1 MPSSPPLAK
10 KRTYWSRWL
19 LPATLFLLL
28 AAATLSAWLWQSRL
42 QREAAEL
49 ADSQE
54 SAAVT
59 ADIRRQLRLHAQFLG
74 SLQAF
79 AATHPEQDL
88 RIWRHYA
95 EQIDVGGTLS
105 GLFAFAYTPAVSRSD
120 IEHFVFSMRQ
130 QVDRSNFHIF
140 PTPTDEIVAPV
151 IFAAPETP
159 ELQPAI
165 GFDILSDPTRRAAIH
180 RAIDTRGIAL
190 SGPLV
195 LVNDA
200 GNGRPAFLMAH
211 ALYRSGLPLEKASQ
225 RRQAFRGAV
234 LALFRTDTFFSSLNL
249 GDQNRLAL
257 QVFDESLSSEAGEA
271 SESSIPKLIYDSEPN
286 LKAAPETTRLHH
298 EIDFGGRN
306 WILEFRPRN
315 NEAKTWAFDLATFIL
330 IGGTLGNLL
339 ISLLIFQLSTHRER
353 AERYA
358 EKVTRELRD
367 HRDHLHELVAERTA
381 RLEAALQRVIA
392 ANQAKSEFLAN
403 MSHELRT
410 PMHAVLGFSQLG
422 IERADSDDQAKL
434 SQYFQR
440 IEQSAS
446 RLLELINELLDLS
459 KLESGHTELLMQPT
473 DMSVLLDQTIGQM
486 ESLLIQRHLKIEFV
500 SLATDVELAIDSKRI
515 TQVIFNLLS
524 NAIKFSPAHS
534 LIRIELDV
542 ADLPLGRRAQD
553 NGTQPALVIRFIDSG
568 IGIPEE
574 ELESIFEKFEQSSTT
589 RTGAGGT
596 GLGLAISRAIVTQ
609 HRGTISAKNNLAGG
623 ACFTVTLPKDNGN
636 RGDSA

>member
-1 MPSSPPLAK
+1 MRNPPPLAK
-10 KRTYWSRWL
+10 KRRYWSRWL
-19 LPATLFLLL
+19 LPAALFLLL
-28 AAATLSAWLWQSRL
+28 TAATLSAWLWQSRL

-49 ADSQE
+49 SDSQE

-95 EQIDVGGTLS
+95 EQIDAGGTLS
-105 GLFAFAYTPAVSRSD
+105 GLFAFAYAPAVSRSD

-130 QVDRSNFHIF
+130 QVDRSNFRII
-140 PTPTDEIVAPV
+140 PEPREDLVAPV
-151 IFAAPETP
+151 VFAAPETP

-195 LVNDA
+195 PISDA

-211 ALYRSGLPLEKASQ
+211 ALYRSGLALENASQ

-257 QVFDESLSSEAGEA
+257 QVFDESLSSEAGE
-271 SESSIPKLIYDSEPN
+271 SSIPKLIYDSEPN
-286 LKAAPETTRLHH
+286 LKAAPETSRLHH

-315 NEAKTWAFDLATFIL
+315 SEAKTWAFDLATFIL

-353 AERYA
+353 AEQYA
-358 EKVTRELRD
+358 EKVTRELRE
-367 HRDHLHELVAERTA
+367 HRDRLHELVAERTA

-422 IERADSDDQAKL
+422 IERADSDGQAKL

-446 RLLELINELLDLS
+446 RLLDLINELLDLS

-473 DMSVLLDQTIGQM
+473 DMSVLLDQVIGQM
-486 ESLLIQRHLKIEFV
+486 ESLLIQRQLKIEFV
-500 SLATDVELAIDSKRI
+500 SLATDVELAIDPKRI

>member
-1 MPSSPPLAK
+1 MPNSPPLAK

-49 ADSQE
+49 SDSQE

-105 GLFAFAYTPAVSRSD
+105 GLFAFAYAPAVSHSD

-130 QVDRSNFHIF
+130 QVDRSNFHIS
-140 PTPTDEIVAPV
+140 PTPSDEIVAPV

-159 ELQPAI
+159 ELQSAI

-195 LVNDA
+195 PISDA
-200 GNGRPAFLMAH
+200 GNDRPAFLMAH
-211 ALYRSGLPLEKASQ
+211 ALYRSGLALENASQ

-234 LALFRTDTFFSSLNL
+234 LALFRIDTFFSSLNL

-257 QVFDESLSSEAGEA
+257 QVFDESLSSEAGE
-271 SESSIPKLIYDSEPN
+271 SSILKLIYDSEPD
-286 LKAAPETTRLHH
+286 LKAAPETSRLHH

-315 NEAKTWAFDLATFIL
+315 SEAKTLAFDLATFIL

-339 ISLLIFQLSTHRER
+339 ISLLIFQLGTHRER
-353 AERYA
+353 AEQYA

-367 HRDHLHELVAERTA
+367 HRDRLHELVAERTA

-410 PMHAVLGFSQLG
+410 PMHAVMGFSQLG
-422 IERADSDDQAKL
+422 VERADSDGQAKL

-446 RLLELINELLDLS
+446 RLLDLINELLDLS

-473 DMSVLLDQTIGQM
+473 DMSVLLDQIIGQM
-486 ESLLIQRHLKIEFV
+486 ESLLIQRQLKIEFV
-500 SLATDVELAIDSKRI
+500 SLATDVELHVDPTRI

-524 NAIKFSPAHS
+524 NAIKFSPALG

-542 ADLPLGRRAQD
+542 ADLPLGRRALD

-609 HRGTISAKNNLAGG
+609 HRGTILAKNNLAGG
-623 ACFTVTLPKDNGN
+623 ACFTVTLPKNNGN

>member
-1 MPSSPPLAK
+1 MRNPPPLTN
-10 KRTYWSRWL
+10 KRTSWSRWI
-19 LPATLFLLL
+19 LPATIFLLL
-28 AAATLSAWLWQSRL
+28 TTATLSAWLWQSRL

-49 ADSQE
+49 SDSQE

-79 AATHPEQDL
+79 AATHPELDL

-95 EQIDVGGTLS
+95 EQIDIGGTHS
-105 GLFAFAYTPAVSRSD
+105 GLFAFAYAPVVRRSD

-130 QVDRSNFHIF
+130 QVDRSNFRII
-140 PTPTDEIVAPV
+140 PEPRENLVAPV
-151 IFAAPETP
+151 VFAAPETP

-165 GFDILSDPTRRAAIH
+165 GFDILSDPIHRTAIH

-190 SGPLV
+190 SGPLI
-195 LVNDA
+195 LINDA

-211 ALYRSGLPLEKASQ
+211 ALYRSGLPLENASL

-234 LALFRTDTFFSSLNL
+234 LALFRTDIFFSSLNL

-257 QVFDESLSSEAGEA
+257 QVFDESLSSEG
-271 SESSIPKLIYDSEPN
+271 SESSIPKLIYDSEPD
-286 LKAAPETTRLHH
+286 LKAAPETSRLHH

-315 NEAKTWAFDLATFIL
+315 GEAKTLALDLATFIL

-339 ISLLIFQLSTHRER
+339 ISLLIFQLGTHRER
-353 AERYA
+353 AEQYA

-381 RLEAALQRVIA
+381 RLAAALQRVIA

-410 PMHAVLGFSQLG
+410 PMHAVMGFSQLG
-422 IERADSDDQAKL
+422 IERADSDGQAKL
-434 SQYFQR
+434 SQYFRR

-446 RLLELINELLDLS
+446 RLLDLINELLDLS
-459 KLESGHTELLMQPT
+459 KLESGHAELDMQPT
-473 DMSVLLDQTIGQM
+473 DMSVLLDQIIGQM
-486 ESLLIQRHLKIEFV
+486 ESLLIQRKLKIEFV
-500 SLATDVELAIDSKRI
+500 SLATDVELQVDPKRI

-534 LIRIELDV
+534 HIRIELDV
-542 ADLPLGRRAQD
+542 TDLPLGRRAQD

>member
-1 MPSSPPLAK
+1 MPNTPPLAK

-49 ADSQE
+49 SDSQE

-88 RIWRHYA
+88 HIWRHYA

-105 GLFAFAYTPAVSRSD
+105 GLFAFAYAPAVSHSD

-130 QVDRSNFHIF
+130 QVDRSNFRII
-140 PTPTDEIVAPV
+140 PEPRENLVAPV
-151 IFAAPETP
+151 VFAAPETP

-165 GFDILSDPTRRAAIH
+165 GFDILSDPIRRTAIH

-190 SGPLV
+190 SGPLI
-195 LVNDA
+195 LINDA

-211 ALYRSGLPLEKASQ
+211 ALYRSGLALENASQ

-257 QVFDESLSSEAGEA
+257 QVFDESLSSEAGE
-271 SESSIPKLIYDSEPN
+271 SSIPRLIYDSEPD
-286 LKAAPETTRLHH
+286 LKAAPETSRLHH

-315 NEAKTWAFDLATFIL
+315 SEAKTWVFDLATFIL

-339 ISLLIFQLSTHRER
+339 ISLLIFQLGTHRER

-410 PMHAVLGFSQLG
+410 PMHAVMGFSQLG
-422 IERADSDDQAKL
+422 IERADSDGQAKL
-434 SQYFQR
+434 SQYFRR

-446 RLLELINELLDLS
+446 RLLDLINELLDLS
-459 KLESGHTELLMQPT
+459 KLESGHAELDMQPT
-473 DMSVLLDQTIGQM
+473 DMSVLLDQIIGQM
-486 ESLLIQRHLKIEFV
+486 ESLLIQRKLKIEFV
-500 SLATDVELAIDSKRI
+500 SLATDVELQVDPKRI

-534 LIRIELDV
+534 HIRIELDV
-542 ADLPLGRRAQD
+542 TDLPLGRRAQD

-574 ELESIFEKFEQSSTT
+574 ELESIFGKFEQSSTT